1 MRHRK
6 AGRITDGLWYL
17 GREEAGVYLLE
28 GRDCSLMINGALS
41 HILPDVLKQMKAFGI
56 DAGKIG
62 KFLILHSHFDHAG
75 LVPYFKR
82 QFPAIEVYASEAAWK
97 IFKMPKAIEVMNTFS
112 RMVAEQMKATE
123 GLTGYDTEWRD
134 DVEGTAVSGGDR
146 IDLGGASVS
155 IIDTPGHSYCSIS
168 AYEPAMKALFASD
181 AVGIP
186 YKETVFPSMNTN
198 IGQFQDS
205 LEKLRAY
212 PVDYLCADH
221 YGYVTGAEAGKF
233 IELTISEAGKLK
245 KEIEGAFRKH
255 GGDVDAAAKALNGA
269 FYAANPD
276 YFIAPDI
283 LEGVFKQM
291 VKYVQKTLAQS

>member
-41 HILPDVLKQMKAFGI
+41 HILPDVLRQMTDFGI
-56 DAGKIG
+56 DARKIG

-82 QFPAIEVYASEAAWK
+82 QYPHIEVFASEAAWK
-97 IFKMPKAIEVMNTFS
+97 IFKMPKAIEVMNSFS
-112 RMVAEQMKATE
+112 RLVADQMKAAE
-123 GLTGYDTEWRD
+123 GLAGYDTEWRD
-134 DVEGTAVSGGDR
+134 DVTGTAVGDGDR
-146 IDLGGASVS
+146 IDLGGVSVS

-168 AYEPAMKALFASD
+168 AYESTMKALFASD
-181 AVGIP
+181 AIGIP

-198 IGQFQDS
+198 IDQFQAT
-205 LEKLRAY
+205 LEKLKAY

-221 YGYVTGAEAGKF
+221 YGYVTGAEAEKF
-233 IELTISEAGKLK
+233 VELTISEAGKLK
-245 KEIEGAFRKH
+245 GEIESAFRKH
-255 GGDVDAAAKALNGA
+255 GGNVDAAAKALNGS

-291 VKYVQKTLAQS
+291 VKYVQKTTGPS